1 MKGVIDNM
9 SSSENQTEKGNKLE
23 WGNPE
28 NPNLFEKKGYTKD
41 DLIKGVRNPFYHD
54 FCKDVT
60 VGVKN
65 EDYELFENIAKE
77 KGVRIELVINR
88 AIASYAK
95 MVRADE
101 D

>member
-1 MKGVIDNM
+1 MKY
-9 SSSENQTEKGNKLE
+9 KFE

-28 NPNLFEKKGYTKD
+28 NPNLFEKKGYTKE
-41 DLIKGVRNPFYHD
+41 DLIKGIKNPFYNE

-65 EDYELFENIAKE
+65 EDYELYEKIAQE
-77 KGVRIELVINR
+77 KGVRIELVIKR

-95 MVRADE
+95 MLRE
-101 D
+101 DKD